1 MIAVRYTL
9 MRLLIFFGIFA
20 LLLLLDLNWMWAAIG
35 AMALSMIASYFLLA
49 RDREAMAAGLER
61 RIENRAAQRQEKIA
75 AERTGDDPGE
85 SDLDGDDDY
94 R

>member
-9 MRLLIFFGIFA
+9 MRLLLFFGCFA
-20 LLLLLDLNWMWAAIG
+20 LLLLLDLNWMWAAVG
-35 AMALSMIASYFLLA
+35 AMALSMVASYFLLA

-61 RIENRAAQRQEKIA
+61 RIEERSVRRQEKIE
-75 AERTGDDPGE
+75 AERTAE
-85 SDLDGDDDY
+85 DGPFAEDEDY